1 MVKWSGQLKTV
12 ADDRTLVVGHRRM
25 PRRPAGYAVDNHGV
39 DDNLLGI
46 RYSTMRFS
54 RMVDVLVM
62 STYGGRVKD
71 SDVLDFRLEPAEAEH
86 GRKEVKSKNYP
97 CL

>member
-1 MVKWSGQLKTV
+1 
-12 ADDRTLVVGHRRM
+12 M
-25 PRRPAGYAVDNHGV
+25 PRQPAGYAVDN
-39 DDNLLGI
+39 NLLGI

-71 SDVLDFRLEPAEAEH
+71 SDDLDFRLEPAETEH
-86 GRKEVKSKNYP
+86 GRKEVKYLSLSLKWKLSLNLE
-97 CL
+97 CK